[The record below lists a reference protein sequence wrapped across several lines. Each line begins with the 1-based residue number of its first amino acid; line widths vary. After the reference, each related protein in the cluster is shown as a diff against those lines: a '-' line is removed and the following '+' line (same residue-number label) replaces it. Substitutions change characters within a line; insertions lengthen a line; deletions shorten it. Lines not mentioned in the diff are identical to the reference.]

1 MRRLLAIVALLAL
14 TPCAGLN
21 SQTIRREASIALPPG
36 ASVST
41 QLLPKTV
48 SICRSGQ
55 RVAAIL
61 SDGTVRVWELP
72 SGKLARTLNMAQPA
86 RAVELSN
93 DGRLLAVAE
102 ASGAVSVWNTD
113 SWQVQRKLLSALPIS
128 VLAISPDDSLVAGA
142 GRLDDQ
148 VWNLTTGERVATVR
162 PAFGNSM
169 AISFS
174 PDSTLLA
181 TADADTAIRVYDAR
195 TGNLRSTVS
204 DLLLES
210 LAVDFSSDGKS
221 LFVGGAGKTI
231 SIVDPLTG
239 KILDMLP
246 KQSGTLR
253 GLVASTDGQQI
264 AAMYNLPDRFDEAS
278 ISVVL
283 LWDIGKRSVRAR
295 LDKPGVGILGG
306 AYESGHFLLI
316 SHSGGEF
323 TIWSVQ

>member
-1 MRRLLAIVALLAL
+1 MQRLLVIVALLAL
-14 TPCAGLN
+14 TLCASLN
-21 SQTIRREASIALPPG
+21 SQTIRREGAIALPPG

-61 SDGTVRVWELP
+61 SDKTVRVWDLP
-72 SGKLARTLNMAQPA
+72 SGKVAKTLDMKPLARAL
-86 RAVELSN
+86 ELSD

-102 ASGAVSVWNTD
+102 VSGAVSVWNLD
-113 SWQVQRKLLSALPIS
+113 SGQVQRKLLSALPIS
-128 VLAISPDDSLVAGA
+128 VLAISPDNHLVAGA

-195 TGNLRSTVS
+195 TGNLRSTAS

-210 LAVDFSSDGKS
+210 LALDFSRDGKS
-221 LFVGGAGKTI
+221 LFVGGADKTI

-239 KILDMLP
+239 KVRDTLP

-253 GLVASTDGQQI
+253 RLVVSTDGEQI
-264 AAMYNLPDRFDEAS
+264 AAMYNLPDRFEEPS
-278 ISVVL
+278 ISVAL
-283 LWDIGKRSVRAR
+283 LWDIGKRSVRTR
-295 LDKPGVGILGG
+295 FDKPGVGILGG
-306 AYESGHFLLI
+306 AYENGHFLLI

>member
-1 MRRLLAIVALLAL
+1 MQRLLVIVGLLAL
-14 TPCAGLN
+14 TPCADLN
-21 SQTIRREASIALPPG
+21 SQTIRREGIIALPPG
-36 ASVST
+36 ASAST

-48 SICRSGQ
+48 TICRSGE
-55 RVAAIL
+55 RIAAIL
-61 SDGTVRVWELP
+61 SDKTVRVWELP
-72 SGKLARTLNMAQPA
+72 SGKLARTLDVAQPA

-93 DGRLLAVAE
+93 DGRLLAVAD
-102 ASGAVSVWNTD
+102 ASGAVTVWNTN
-113 SWQVQRKLLSALPIS
+113 SWQAQEKLQSALPIS
-128 VLAISPDDSLVAGA
+128 VLAISPDNQLVATA
-142 GRLDDQ
+142 SRIDDQ
-148 VWNLTTGERVATVR
+148 VWNLTTGKHLATVR

-195 TGNLRSTVS
+195 TGNLRSTAS

-210 LAVDFSSDGKS
+210 LALDFSPDGKS

-231 SIVDPLTG
+231 SIVDPRTG
-239 KILDMLP
+239 KIQDTLP

-253 GLVASTDGQQI
+253 GLVASTDGEQI

-278 ISVVL
+278 ISVAL
-283 LWDIGKRSVRAR
+283 LWDIGGRSVRTR
-295 LDKPGVGILGG
+295 FDKPGVGILGG
-306 AYESGHFLLI
+306 AYENGHFLLI

>member
-1 MRRLLAIVALLAL
+1 MQQLLALVALLAL

-21 SQTIRREASIALPPG
+21 SQTIRREAAIALPPG
-36 ASVST
+36 GSVSS

-48 SICRSGQ
+48 SICHSGQ

-61 SDGTVRVWELP
+61 SDETVRVWELP
-72 SGKLARTLNMAQPA
+72 SGKLARTLNMAQPG

-93 DGRLLAVAE
+93 DGRLLAVAD
-102 ASGAVSVWNTD
+102 ASGAISVWNT
-113 SWQVQRKLLSALPIS
+113 STWQVQAKLQSVRPIS
-128 VLAISPDDSLVAGA
+128 LLAISPDNQLVAGA

-148 VWNLTTGERVATVR
+148 VWNLTTGEHLATVR

-195 TGNLRSTVS
+195 TGNLRSTAS

-210 LAVDFSSDGKS
+210 LALDFSPDGKS
-221 LFVGGAGKTI
+221 LFIGGAGKTI

-239 KILDMLP
+239 KIRDTLP

-253 GLVASTDGQQI
+253 GLVASTDGEQI

-278 ISVVL
+278 ISVAL
-283 LWDIGKRSVRAR
+283 LWDIARRTVRTR
-295 LDKPGVGILGG
+295 FDKPGVGILGG
-306 AYESGHFLLI
+306 AFQGGRFLMI
-316 SHSGGEF
+316 GHSGGEL
-323 TIWSVQ
+323 TIWAVQ

>member
-1 MRRLLAIVALLAL
+1 MQRLLAIVALLAL

-21 SQTIRREASIALPPG
+21 SQTIRREAAIALPPG
-36 ASVST
+36 ESVST
-41 QLLPKTV
+41 QLLPKRV

-61 SDGTVRVWELP
+61 SDETVRVWELP
-72 SGKLARTLNMAQPA
+72 SGKLARTLDMAQPA

-102 ASGAVSVWNTD
+102 ASGAVSVWSTS
-113 SWQVQRKLLSALPIS
+113 SWQVQAKLESVLPIS
-128 VLAISPDDSLVAGA
+128 LLAISPDDHLVAGA

-181 TADADTAIRVYDAR
+181 TADAR

-239 KILDMLP
+239 KILDTLT

-253 GLVASTDGQQI
+253 GLVASADGQQI
-264 AAMYNLPDRFDEAS
+264 AAADTLRRPYFAMCRAALVAIQDGGDSLVRFNPRQHAND
-278 ISVVL
+278 L
-283 LWDIGKRSVRAR
+283 
-295 LDKPGVGILGG
+295 
-306 AYESGHFLLI
+306 H
-316 SHSGGEF
+316 
-323 TIWSVQ
+323 